1 MTVQEFQ
8 DAAIRDLQDAATN
21 GILPDGP
28 PFAALQTTGFSNRMR
43 AVPGE
48 SVEGA
53 SSNPFDPPEDDV
65 KKLRELR
72 LARFGSLG
80 KVGEGSGSTI
90 GGAEVEKEQE
100 QEQEPKQSDPSGK
113 GKARAMDGVGYFGD
127 ELPDYADLA
136 DVEDVDSFLQPEK
149 PSSLPAT
156 SIPTATQPDFNFG
169 PSQPNVFSTSISP
182 SEGGRRSPS
191 RPFRK
196 PTSGFIRKSS
206 HQKKQ
211 AQPRAVSEPL
221 LSNRDSQE
229 ESQIAPEGFNF
240 NFTVPPV
247 LSSADPQSSRSERAS
262 SVPIEEGESSST
274 PFRFDNKQPSPPNV
288 SAPFTSPTQ
297 KLSNQDF
304 WQQLESISQPVNKRH
319 GADGDQEAQFF
330 EKEVPEVPEPDLKT
344 LPEAST
350 SSSAL
355 TTEEKGKGRALD
367 DPVPSTTEAGSSSQ
381 PFSESIPDRTGLES
395 TSSECVASAVS
406 SNIEEGEEE
415 EQEEHENSDDAWID
429 EEEDESDSDEDELG
443 EFEAEVV
450 IDAEHELWAE
460 AEAAV
465 AEADADGEGIRE
477 ELEGVFEGE

>member
-1 MTVQEFQ
+1 M
-8 DAAIRDLQDAATN
+8 
-21 GILPDGP
+21 
-28 PFAALQTTGFSNRMR
+28 
-43 AVPGE
+43 
-48 SVEGA
+48 
-53 SSNPFDPPEDDV
+53 
-65 KKLRELR
+65 
-72 LARFGSLG
+72 
-80 KVGEGSGSTI
+80 
-90 GGAEVEKEQE
+90 
-100 QEQEPKQSDPSGK
+100 
-113 GKARAMDGVGYFGD
+113 
-127 ELPDYADLA
+127 PDYADLA

-288 SAPFTSPTQ
+288 SAPS
-297 KLSNQDF
+297 LR
-304 WQQLESISQPVNKRH
+304 QLKNSRI
-319 GADGDQEAQFF
+319 
-330 EKEVPEVPEPDLKT
+330 KT
-344 LPEAST
+344 F
-350 SSSAL
+350 
-355 TTEEKGKGRALD
+355 
-367 DPVPSTTEAGSSSQ
+367 GSSLNPYLSQ
-381 PFSESIPDRTGLES
+381 LTSVMGLMGIKKLN
-395 TSSECVASAVS
+395 SSRRKYPKFR
-406 SNIEEGEEE
+406 NLI
-415 EQEEHENSDDAWID
+415 
-429 EEEDESDSDEDELG
+429 
-443 EFEAEVV
+443 
-450 IDAEHELWAE
+450 
-460 AEAAV
+460 
-465 AEADADGEGIRE
+465 
-477 ELEGVFEGE
+477 